1 MPFALLLYG
10 PTTVFTL
17 LPIRE
22 QDDTVATVQLVCIG
36 MTSIYILMQVVV
48 TLQEM
53 CRQGMV
59 DYVSNFN
66 SIANLVLLIFLV
78 IYVYYAAS
86 VVVDEL
92 DRDVTDNF

>member
-1 MPFALLLYG
+1 
-10 PTTVFTL
+10 
-17 LPIRE
+17 
-22 QDDTVATVQLVCIG
+22 
-36 MTSIYILMQVVV
+36 
-48 TLQEM
+48 
-53 CRQGMV
+53 MV

>member
-1 MPFALLLYG
+1 
-10 PTTVFTL
+10 
-17 LPIRE
+17 
-22 QDDTVATVQLVCIG
+22 

-92 DRDVTDNF
+92 DRDVTDNFQSALHIIEIFVVFVINL